1 MNDVG
6 ICYVPGFH
14 THSLALSCLVGLAEF
29 SFNGSCVK
37 LHYCINNFENSKFY
51 YLVIIPQILHGLSLI
66 LVFLT
71 MLEFI
76 CAQAPHKMKGLL
88 IGVWYSTKSIKFLT
102 VNVLDE
108 LWPLNN
114 DMTWSVYQG
123 SKGLCIFLSIM
134 LFLLVSK
141 NYRYRERDEI
151 VNEQAIIEEQYERE
165 LLLNSSSEDEFENS
179 LHN

>member
-1 MNDVG
+1 MCQV
-6 ICYVPGFH
+6 FH
-14 THSLALSCLVGLAEF
+14 TYSPALLCRVGLAEF

-37 LHYCINNFENSKFY
+37 LHCINNFENSKFY

-71 MLEFI
+71 MIEFI

-108 LWPLNN
+108 LLPLND
-114 DMTWSVYQG
+114 DMTWSVYQRL
-123 SKGLCIFLSIM
+123 KGIMHLSI
-134 LFLLVSK
+134 
-141 NYRYRERDEI
+141 NYVI
-151 VNEQAIIEEQYERE
+151 FVGK
-165 LLLNSSSEDEFENS
+165 
-179 LHN
+179 